1 MSEFGSVFNAFER
14 IALLTSTSCY
24 CHLQNDCKNLYS
36 CDVVTAKGKLAEDL
50 LNKEYSFPIIVA
62 LNSSAHIAN
71 AVGQA
76 LQRKQHF
83 GSFRQKKLHQAALEA
98 LQESEVKSICLGE
111 LEELKSKLYQFVGLW
126 GRQEAMNFQPV
137 GSNPRT

>member
-1 MSEFGSVFNAFER
+1 MSEFGSVFNAPER
-14 IALLTSTSCY
+14 NALLTSISWY

-50 LNKEYSFPIIVA
+50 INKEYSYPIIIA

-76 LQRKQHF
+76 LQKKQQHLS
-83 GSFRQKKLHQAALEA
+83 SFRQKKLCQAALTA
-98 LQESEVKSICLGE
+98 LQESEVKNKCLGE
-111 LEELKSKLYQFVGLW
+111 LDELKSKLYQFVGLW
-126 GRQEAMNFQPV
+126 GRQESMNFQPV
-137 GSNPRT
+137 GSKP